1 MITWYRDHLGRLLH
15 ALRVYRHWLHR
26 RPLLAGAISA
36 AAVVVALQLLVA
48 APAYAMSAVDAVDVA
63 VLTDSQGVPVEAFAS
78 LPLGDGGLLAGMD
91 AGMNRWLATTTWTL
105 SFLTLQL
112 LLTLTAFMLEFQWVD
127 WLATPFVGAVEGLRT
142 AIGVEAW
149 VGAALAVT
157 ACVAGVVIL
166 SGRLASGATEIFLAA
181 LAAALA
187 AGVLANPTLFLTG
200 PNGAIMTVTG
210 WGREVANIVATNQI
224 GGQYAL
230 GPALLQPMVD
240 LMFRMPYQAI
250 AFGHDLTGDCSAV
263 LTAALQSD
271 QASDD
276 GYIRSQVASCDPAAA
291 EHADTANAMHVAT
304 TLLTL
309 VSRFFVFLP
318 TAVFVLLLVITVA
331 FTLFDSARLI
341 VGLVIATL
349 PFNKRLAWRAG
360 VGMIFGLVGLF
371 ALLVVQAGYNKF
383 VTAFAAWTYGALGY
397 LLGQGLI
404 VTVCLALVIILVLMV
419 WNIRR
424 RGRELADRLEKLG
437 ASMPRSEPLPVGS
450 VVDATRRAIRTASDV
465 AELARRRKPTPA
477 PSETPELLQVWPAS
491 GGARADA
498 PLRATFSRVDGADPT
513 SGAGGRGRPAPRPS
527 GPGGAPNAGS
537 ADVPA
542 SSTSAIPSTSQQPR
556 KALPA
561 GERVK
566 RVGRAAMNV
575 GSIALAAST
584 GGTSAAVTEG
594 ARIVGHAALSKATAP
609 KAPPVPARIDAA
621 TGQVS
626 ITSLPDRNH
635 QQLAVETTR
644 AAERRVARTAASEQL
659 RQRLIEQRATAQR
672 TAA

>member
-1 MITWYRDHLGRLLH
+1 MITWYRDHLGRLVR
-15 ALRVYRHWLHR
+15 ALQVYRHWLHR
-26 RPLLAGAISA
+26 RPLVAGATSI
-36 AAVVVALQLLVA
+36 AVLVVALQLGVA
-48 APAYAMSAVDAVDVA
+48 APAYAMSAAAVVDVA
-63 VLTDSQGVPVEAFAS
+63 TLTDSYGVPVESFTN
-78 LPLGDGGLLAGMD
+78 LPIGDGGLLAGMD
-91 AGMNRWLATTTWTL
+91 AGINRWFASLVWTL
-105 SFLTLQL
+105 SFVVLQML
-112 LLTLTAFMLEFQWVD
+112 LVLTAFMLQFQWVD

-149 VGAALAVT
+149 VGAALAIT

-224 GGQYAL
+224 GGQYEL

-250 AFGHDLTGDCSAV
+250 TFGNDLTGDCSSV

-271 QASDD
+271 QASDG
-276 GYIRSQVASCDPAAA
+276 GYIRGQVASCDPTAA
-291 EHADTANAMHVAT
+291 EYADTATAMHVAMT
-304 TLLTL
+304 MLTL

-318 TAVFVLLLVITVA
+318 SGVGILLLVITVA
-331 FTLFDSARLI
+331 LTLFDSARLI
-341 VGLVIATL
+341 VGLVVATL

-360 VGMIFGLVGLF
+360 VGMLFGLIGLF
-371 ALLVVQAGYNKF
+371 ALLVVMAGYNKF
-383 VTAFAAWTYGALGY
+383 VTDVAATTYGALGY

-404 VTVCLALVIILVLMV
+404 VTICFALIIILILVM

-450 VVDATRRAIRTASDV
+450 VVDATRRAIRTAADI
-465 AELARRRKPTPA
+465 AELARSRKPTPA
-477 PSETPELLQVWPAS
+477 DPETLALPQSRPVGRDLPAN
-491 GGARADA
+491 A
-498 PLRATFSRVDGADPT
+498 PLTATFSRVDGADPA
-513 SGAGGRGRPAPRPS
+513 SGSGSRGTPKPSSPTGSPSAQSAEPTGSPTALPAAPTKPS
-527 GPGGAPNAGS
+527 
-537 ADVPA
+537 
-542 SSTSAIPSTSQQPR
+542 

-561 GERVK
+561 GERMK
-566 RVGRAAMNV
+566 RAGRAAMNV

-594 ARIVGHAALSKATAP
+594 ARIVGHAALSQATAP
-609 KAPPVPARIDAA
+609 KAPPVPARIDPA

-626 ITSLPDRNH
+626 ITSLPDRQH
-635 QQLAVETTR
+635 AQLAVETTR
-644 AAERRVARTAASEQL
+644 SVERRIARTAASDQL
-659 RQRLIEQRATAQR
+659 RQRLLEQRA
-672 TAA
+672 AADRDAA